1 MKRRRKA
8 QHTHLPR
15 SGLKMCFL
23 TRRLTFFGERRHHRG
38 VIPPQP
44 GAGCPPRSLTA
55 HSPRRT
61 NDPMFRTPFTRVT
74 GNPPNSVQIAVC
86 ASVCVLTG
94 LSVYPGSCTRQEA
107 WSCPSRLSY
116 FVSSRG
122 PHGGFG
128 KRHRDC
134 TVLNPSAPDVRVRG
148 RREAQP
154 FGNKRVLSNCSG
166 NEGTA
171 CPSRVSAGRFP
182 TPCSHTHTG
191 IVPVYIEQDIFFPR
205 RRSGIP
211 EKLIKGTSRRPG
223 PHQRRLLAH
232 SPLPAAGPPRDD
244 LWAPAPR
251 RR

>member
-107 WSCPSRLSY
+107 WSRPSRLSY

-134 TVLNPSAPDVRVRG
+134 TVLNPCAPDVRVRG

-182 TPCSHTHTG
+182 T
-191 IVPVYIEQDIFFPR
+191 
-205 RRSGIP
+205 
-211 EKLIKGTSRRPG
+211 
-223 PHQRRLLAH
+223 RLLAH
-232 SPLPAAGPPRDD
+232 AHRYRPCLHRTGHFLSPSALRNPGEVDKGNFPAAGAPP
-244 LWAPAPR
+244 APAACPQPPSR
-251 RR
+251 GRATPG